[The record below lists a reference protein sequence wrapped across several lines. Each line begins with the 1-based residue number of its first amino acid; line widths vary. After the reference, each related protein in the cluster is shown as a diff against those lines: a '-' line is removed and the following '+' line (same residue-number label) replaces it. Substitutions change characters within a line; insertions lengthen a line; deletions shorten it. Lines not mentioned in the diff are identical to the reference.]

1 MDCKKG
7 YGNKE
12 AYNQLLSLIFLKP
25 IMLCS
30 WRYFFNMTIM
40 DLKLNLYNVYQYSVF
55 IQKKEVGILL
65 KWSNLFVQEIVDGT
79 TNLYTI
85 HKLPVFGYMNI
96 VQCTYTYIIYE
107 CMLKTSHLNTGF
119 LTLKFL
125 FIFESLL

>member
-1 MDCKKG
+1 MLCKKSSLFTTLL
-7 YGNKE
+7 YSLLCFITNYALFLAAFLLCTDFYECKNKSVYY
-12 AYNQLLSLIFLKP
+12 YN
-25 IMLCS
+25 
-30 WRYFFNMTIM
+30 
-40 DLKLNLYNVYQYSVF
+40 VF
-55 IQKKEVGILL
+55 IQKKEVCILL
-65 KWSNLFVQEIVDGT
+65 KWSNLFVQEIMKGT